1 MATRIGTRR
10 GLVAIVAGALTA
22 SCTAANQPPRAQ
34 AARAGGQCFLASQV
48 NGFHGV
54 DRDTVHVT
62 VGPRTVYEL
71 ELFGTCLNV
80 DWSQRI
86 GIRSTGG
93 SSWVCQGFDAE
104 LLVPSP
110 IGVQRCAVS
119 SVRRLTPQEVQAARG
134 RRGR

>member
-1 MATRIGTRR
+1 MATRSRLFAIAACL
-10 GLVAIVAGALTA
+10 GLVTA
-22 SCTAANQPPRAQ
+22 CTAANQPPRAQ
-34 AARAGGQCFLASQV
+34 AARAGAQCFLASQV

-80 DWSQRI
+80 DWSQQI